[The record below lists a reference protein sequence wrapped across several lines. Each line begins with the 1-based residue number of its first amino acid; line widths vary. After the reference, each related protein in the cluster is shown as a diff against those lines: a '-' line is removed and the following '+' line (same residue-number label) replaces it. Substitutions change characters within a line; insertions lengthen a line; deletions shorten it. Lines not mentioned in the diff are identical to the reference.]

1 MTTPTDLAAVRAAAE
16 RAIDWVKRVP
26 SGHPWE
32 GDGPEQDTDT
42 VALASYALATIP
54 ADATAPITA
63 EWLREA
69 WRFYSNDDVHKFK
82 DKDGKWQYKNGFVS
96 VKRFYNDKGN
106 PDWLLETA
114 VKGTDVVVTGKL
126 GFEQWETKEGEKKS
140 KLTIIAD
147 NIQFMDASSSTER
160 GADNRRPHKGYK
172 GKAGRDTGS
181 NSRQYEAPDPDDG
194 DDTPF

>member
-1 MTTPTDLAAVRAAAE
+1 MSINLNALTISGRVTRDSE
-16 RAIDWVKRVP
+16 KRDFSKGGCVV
-26 SGHPWE
+26 SFDIGFLE
-32 GDGPEQDTDT
+32 
-42 VALASYALATIP
+42 S
-54 ADATAPITA
+54 
-63 EWLREA
+63 
-69 WRFYSNDDVHKFK
+69 KFK

-114 VKGTDVVVTGKL
+114 VKGTDVIVTGKL
-126 GFEQWETKEGEKKS
+126 GFEKWETNEGEKKS

-160 GADNRRPHKGYK
+160 GADNRRPHRGYK

-181 NSRQYEAPDPDDG
+181 NSRQYDAPDPDD
-194 DDTPF
+194 DDDDGGVPF